1 MLSIAASAI
10 YSYVFF
16 VSFLLWGA
24 LHYYQI
30 SLSLINIV
38 SLYGYAMFVF
48 IPVSVICVIPLEP
61 LKWALA
67 MVAFASSG
75 TNPNSLSNK
84 QAEGRKFVWLQS
96 FDSLGLES
104 LWFHCE
110 FLSFL
115 FCFLLFLFFSFR
127 WLYGDVLVACDKSLQ
142 PTDVC
147 CAVWCGP
154 RSSLGHHFALQVLVL
169 LIQECPDWLGKQL
182 KRKQLSS
189 SVLSS

>member
-84 QAEGRKFVWLQS
+84 QAEGRK
-96 FDSLGLES
+96 
-104 LWFHCE
+104 
-110 FLSFL
+110 
-115 FCFLLFLFFSFR
+115 
-127 WLYGDVLVACDKSLQ
+127 LV
-142 PTDVC
+142 
-147 CAVWCGP
+147 
-154 RSSLGHHFALQVLVL
+154 
-169 LIQECPDWLGKQL
+169 
-182 KRKQLSS
+182 
-189 SVLSS
+189 